1 MKGFITLKSLILAAL
16 ALSLPTGLSAQNN
29 TRQNNSAWEVKP
41 ITQTAKSKKK
51 LYQENSRLRRQLD
64 SLNRVISSYKRRHH
78 KTDSMAEEIIDIY
91 KENEDK
97 IGAGLRPEDY
107 TPDVTDSLLS
117 IWYLQRQI
125 HNSDEGEDYDM
136 DSVRFT
142 SNVSDKTMLKRLESM
157 NSFIT
162 LPYNETVR
170 NYMILYSEKMPTK
183 VAHMIALAQYYF
195 PIFEET
201 FNKYS
206 MPEELK
212 FMAVI
217 ESALNSTAVSR
228 AGAKGMWQFMYTTAK
243 HYGLKINSYVDER
256 FDPYKSADA
265 AARYLD
271 DAYRIFGDWNLAI
284 SSYNC
289 GAGNVTKAIRRAGG
303 NQNFWDIYNY
313 LPRETRGYVPA
324 FVGAM
329 YAFHYYK
336 EYGIK
341 PDNVSL
347 PAKID
352 TFQIHKNLH
361 FQQISSVIGVPMQT
375 LRDLNPQYI
384 HDVIPGNEDTYVLRL
399 PYEYTSNFIQ
409 MEDSVYNYKA
419 DELFNPTM
427 VEKIA
432 SGAST
437 SEQRI
442 VYKVRKGDY
451 LGKIASKY
459 HVTVSQIK
467 KWNNLRS
474 NNLRIGQ
481 SIVIYRK
488 GAPSA
493 KPQTSSSPQTS
504 SAGSSAA
511 KSNSSSQSSSASK
524 TDSTKAKSGA
534 DKAKSDSADS
544 KATAKAQ
551 AGASTSASE
560 PAAKVQSAKP
570 EYTVYTV
577 KKGDTLYSISI
588 KYPGVSANDI
598 MTFNGIG
605 SSIQPG
611 QKLKIPTK

>member
-1 MKGFITLKSLILAAL
+1 
-16 ALSLPTGLSAQNN
+16 
-29 TRQNNSAWEVKP
+29 
-41 ITQTAKSKKK
+41 
-51 LYQENSRLRRQLD
+51 
-64 SLNRVISSYKRRHH
+64 
-78 KTDSMAEEIIDIY
+78 
-91 KENEDK
+91 
-97 IGAGLRPEDY
+97 
-107 TPDVTDSLLS
+107 
-117 IWYLQRQI
+117 
-125 HNSDEGEDYDM
+125 
-136 DSVRFT
+136 
-142 SNVSDKTMLKRLESM
+142 
-157 NSFIT
+157 
-162 LPYNETVR
+162 
-170 NYMILYSEKMPTK
+170 
-183 VAHMIALAQYYF
+183 
-195 PIFEET
+195 
-201 FNKYS
+201 
-206 MPEELK
+206 
-212 FMAVI
+212 
-217 ESALNSTAVSR
+217 
-228 AGAKGMWQFMYTTAK
+228 
-243 HYGLKINSYVDER
+243 
-256 FDPYKSADA
+256 
-265 AARYLD
+265 
-271 DAYRIFGDWNLAI
+271 
-284 SSYNC
+284 
-289 GAGNVTKAIRRAGG
+289 
-303 NQNFWDIYNY
+303 
-313 LPRETRGYVPA
+313 
-324 FVGAM
+324 
-329 YAFHYYK
+329 
-336 EYGIK
+336 
-341 PDNVSL
+341 
-347 PAKID
+347 
-352 TFQIHKNLH
+352 
-361 FQQISSVIGVPMQT
+361 MQT

-488 GAPSA
+488 GASSA

-577 KKGDTLYSISI
+577 KKGDTLYSISR